1 MIIIAGVTT
10 RGHRAYTI
18 TEDLVI
24 MDAVLKELPGS
35 TLEELDLPSFKEWK
49 DIGDQINRQERHI
62 KYRWEY
68 YLKTWLLQHFSGTL
82 NLDIRRM
89 LANYLADAFTHV
101 NEIDWVVVAQSP
113 EFAGYTVTSLK
124 YVFFT
129 FLFNHT
135 KYDLG
140 VSGENVSLKDVSD
153 VTNRRYKENPV
164 KKVRESTL
172 LRQRQV
178 IRHFE
183 NFIQTTG
190 IQYKVYSSEV

>member
-1 MIIIAGVTT
+1 
-10 RGHRAYTI
+10 
-18 TEDLVI
+18 

-101 NEIDWVVVAQSP
+101 NEIDWVAVAQSP

-129 FLFNHT
+129 FLFKHT
-135 KYDLG
+135 KEDLG
-140 VSGENVSLKDVSD
+140 VTGENVSLKDVAD